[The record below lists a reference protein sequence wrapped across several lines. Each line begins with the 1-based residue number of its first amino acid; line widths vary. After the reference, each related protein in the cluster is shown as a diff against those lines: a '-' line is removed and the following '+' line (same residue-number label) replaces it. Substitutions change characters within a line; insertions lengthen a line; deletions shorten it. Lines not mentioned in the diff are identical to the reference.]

1 MSLRERAY
9 LWYLSRTK
17 LPILVG
23 PWRSEVGFEVLYWLP
38 WLQRFYRQ
46 YKIDQSRIIAVSRG
60 GAAQWYGA
68 AKAVELYDY
77 LPPDRIRK
85 AMLADAGNTGSIKQF
100 APSLWETK
108 LIPLIAEDLGLRRYH
123 VLHPSWMYRGLNDL
137 WAGKVSMEAA
147 LKDMAFDPFPVP
159 HAPLDLPLPER
170 FVAVRFY
177 HRHTF
182 PMDEPNRLWVANLVD
197 RIAKKLP
204 VVVLDPPFHADDHQ
218 DFPLS
223 GPNIISLAP
232 YVTLQN
238 NLAVQSAVIAKAQA
252 FVGTYGGTMQLA
264 ARLKKPSVGF
274 YKQFSGTAPQ
284 HLDLTHRLGVMQQVP
299 TFVGRAEDAQFVMEV
314 MLP

>member
-1 MSLRERAY
+1 MSLRERAFFRY
-9 LWYLSRTK
+9 FASTK
-17 LPILVG
+17 WPILVG

-38 WLQRFYRQ
+38 WLQRFCRQ
-46 YKIDQSRIIAVSRG
+46 YQIKESRLIAISRG
-60 GAAQWYGA
+60 GAAQWYSA

-85 AMLADAGNTGSIKQF
+85 AMIADAGRTGSVKQF
-100 APSLWETK
+100 APASWEEK
-108 LIPLIAEDLGLRRYH
+108 LIPLIADDLGLRRYH
-123 VLHPSWMYRGLNDL
+123 VLHPSVMYRGLNDF
-137 WAGKVSMEAA
+137 WAGKVSMEVA
-147 LKDMAFDPFPVP
+147 LKDFAFDPFPIP
-159 HAPLDLPLPER
+159 HPPLDLPLPER

-177 HRHTF
+177 QRHTW
-182 PMDEPNRLWVANLVD
+182 PMDEPNQLWVGNLVD

-232 YVTLQN
+232 YVTLRN
-238 NLAVQSAVIAKAQA
+238 NLAVQSAVIAKSQA

-264 ARLKKPSVGF
+264 VRLRKPAVGF
-274 YKQFSGTAPQ
+274 YKQFSGTAAQ
-284 HLDLTHRLGVMQQVP
+284 HLDLTHRLGVMQNVP
-299 TFVGRAEDAQFVMEV
+299 AFVGRPEDAQFVMEV